1 MRRLIY
7 FIFALCVFGFGS
19 AFGAVV
25 KDVSIEE
32 DNNQALVLLSLSGL
46 DGQKPKI
53 FQLDGRVVIDLDN
66 SHAKL
71 KGYELGQGQNAIEG
85 KFGIEK
91 IRYARRNSDDL
102 RLVIDLEEDT
112 KFLTS
117 EIELNAIKLIFA
129 TAKKTQAKVINA
141 VVQTRNV
148 SKTEDRFFSNLVPY
162 PRLKPR
168 GKAAP
173 TPFVKPLIAI
183 DAGHGGRD
191 PGALGKSGTHEAS
204 ITLKAALE
212 LQKMLLKTNRY
223 KVILTRK
230 SNKYVEHEE
239 RIRIARAASADLF
252 ISIHADS
259 AGSFSARGA
268 SVYTLSGKSRNR
280 SKKIV
285 NTQNWIM
292 DVDLTE
298 QSNSVGTILVDLAER
313 KTFSQSELFADILI
327 KHISKTSRL
336 VGNSH
341 RRAGYYVLLAPDVP
355 AVLLE
360 LGFLSNPQDEKLLK
374 SAGHRSRLMASVVSA
389 IDGYFKH
396 QKS

>member
-173 TPFVKPLIAI
+173 TPYVKPLIAI

-239 RIRIARAASADLF
+239 
-252 ISIHADS
+252 
-259 AGSFSARGA
+259 
-268 SVYTLSGKSRNR
+268 LS
-280 SKKIV
+280 
-285 NTQNWIM
+285 
-292 DVDLTE
+292 
-298 QSNSVGTILVDLAER
+298 
-313 KTFSQSELFADILI
+313 LI
-327 KHISKTSRL
+327 HISEPTRP
-336 VGNSH
+336 
-341 RRAGYYVLLAPDVP
+341 Y
-355 AVLLE
+355 
-360 LGFLSNPQDEKLLK
+360 
-374 SAGHRSRLMASVVSA
+374 
-389 IDGYFKH
+389 
-396 QKS
+396 